1 MTEDRAIWI
10 NGFASGRTWQNKLGS
25 KLTKE
30 KFAEY
35 FKVYCDDIHV
45 LKNPDQLIALK
56 VEGLQNVGTEKEF
69 QAENLLENF
78 FAESKMKPTAKL
90 MLKNAVFSFYKHNRR
105 ALEGQT
111 ASNIKN
117 ETPESKKRN
126 PTLKDLVTL
135 ESVCHSARDKAL
147 IWFIASTSCRI
158 GTVSLL
164 KWSDLKQTKNG
175 NLPFMLEIESSRLKG
190 AGIGKYKG
198 LKQITFLHK
207 FAYDKL
213 LSYKQEAQKKGYDI
227 KPDSPLFIAYW
238 SQGKIRPLTSK
249 AMGCLFDDFIFEY
262 QSMLKLA
269 RHFLRHLSA
278 SHRSCLLYSVNVRRY
293 ASWLGYSPDLI
304 IQDVKPQGA
313 IPDPLK
319 VQNHCGFL
327 NDYLAELQDDDLKP
341 AAVNNCI
348 KAVKTFYRVNGI
360 EVKLSERLSRKIA
373 YKDRAPKPEEI
384 TTMLDKSAIREAFI
398 IAAIAT
404 GGFREGTFCR
414 LKYRHVKEDLE
425 ANRFPIHI
433 HVEAEI
439 TKGKYHDYDTFINA
453 EASQL
458 LKMYISDRRRGSR
471 YTPPEEITDQSPLIR
486 SDHDAN
492 KVLGVSEKTIRKI
505 VHTIAVEADVS
516 KKLPNSWMYSVRTH
530 SLRKWFRTQMSASKI
545 DSEITKYFMGK
556 TIDTYEDVQSLGIET
571 LRNLY
576 VSAGL
581 AIRPKTQA
589 NRIEQLKRNN
599 QSMGTKS

>member
-1 MTEDRAIWI
+1 LIQ
-10 NGFASGRTWQNKLGS
+10 RTTTLAPSISRNRQLSLEELKSLNLPLTFQDDQVTIYTSLTGWKLKSPVTIGLQ
-25 KLTKE
+25 KILETKE
-30 KFAEY
+30 K
-35 FKVYCDDIHV
+35 
-45 LKNPDQLIALK
+45 
-56 VEGLQNVGTEKEF
+56 GLVD
-69 QAENLLENF
+69 
-78 FAESKMKPTAKL
+78 
-90 MLKNAVFSFYKHNRR
+90 YIIR
-105 ALEGQT
+105 
-111 ASNIKN
+111 
-117 ETPESKKRN
+117 
-126 PTLKDLVTL
+126 
-135 ESVCHSARDKAL
+135 
-147 IWFIASTSCRI
+147 SCLNDR
-158 GTVSLL
+158 
-164 KWSDLKQTKNG
+164 
-175 NLPFMLEIESSRLKG
+175 P
-190 AGIGKYKG
+190 GI
-198 LKQITFLHK
+198 I
-207 FAYDKL
+207 
-213 LSYKQEAQKKGYDI
+213 
-227 KPDSPLFIAYW
+227 P
-238 SQGKIRPLTSK
+238 
-249 AMGCLFDDFIFEY
+249 FIFEY
-262 QSMLKLA
+262 QSTLKLA

-278 SHRSCLLYSVNVRRY
+278 SHRSCLLYSVNLRRY
-293 ASWLGYSPDLI
+293 ATWLGYSPDLI
-304 IQDVKPQGA
+304 IQDVKPIGA
-313 IPDPLK
+313 IPDPIK

-348 KAVKTFYRVNGI
+348 KAVKTFYRVNGVD
-360 EVKLSERLSRKIA
+360 VKLSERLSRKVA

-384 TTMLDKSAIREAFI
+384 TTMIDKSAIREAFI

-425 ANRFPIHI
+425 AKRFPIHI

-471 YTPPEEITDQSPLIR
+471 YTPPEDINDESPLIR
-486 SDHDAN
+486 SDHNAN

-505 VHTIAVEADVS
+505 VHTIAVAADVS
-516 KKLPNSWMYSVRTH
+516 QKLPNSWMYSVRTH

-589 NRIEQLKRNN
+589 NRIEQLKEIIRAWGQNPEEILTKDALLRGN
-599 QSMGTKS
+599 ITETQEVYQSHQLSLLADQLKSLVRSEVSV